1 MVIGVALLVGLSCP
15 QMLANLFDLSFSFY
29 NHVQSIKWSFTG
41 LEPIERSPASFS
53 IKSFERCHLDA
64 SLVAIVV
71 GELRKW
77 QEFLPPFSI
86 GQHTSAQHILKNL
99 IHSLSLASG
108 LRMVG
113 GTMQEGCSHCLMQ
126 TLPK

>member
-1 MVIGVALLVGLSCP
+1 
-15 QMLANLFDLSFSFY
+15 MLANLLDVIFNFHNY
-29 NHVQSIKWSFTG
+29 IWPIKWSLTG
-41 LEPIERSPASFS
+41 LGPIERGSTSSS
-53 IKSFERCHLDA
+53 IKSFERRHLDA

-113 GTMQEGCSHCLMQ
+113 
-126 TLPK
+126 

>member
-1 MVIGVALLVGLSCP
+1 
-15 QMLANLFDLSFSFY
+15 MLANLLDLSFSFY
-29 NHVQSIKWSFTG
+29 NHVRPIKWSFTG
-41 LEPIERSPASFS
+41 LGPIERGSTSSS
-53 IKSFERCHLDA
+53 IKSFERCYLDA

-86 GQHTSAQHILKNL
+86 GQHTSTQHILKNL
-99 IHSLSLASG
+99 IHSLSLVSG

-113 GTMQEGCSHCLMQ
+113 
-126 TLPK
+126 